1 MPRTGKGGPRDGKI
15 GQLYGNRT
23 DLNASLPVTTIPDQG
38 YGVAAQQRAAQ
49 QAIPMG
55 SQPVPGASMS
65 APAPP
70 PQQAPA
76 QAPQQAPTTIS
87 GQLPSAPQ
95 AYPGEL
101 PFLHPTMHPDEPI
114 TAGIDSGPGA
124 GSEVISGPP
133 APVANDLI
141 MAARRPGAS
150 ALLLDL
156 AHAASVLGL

>member
-1 MPRTGKGGPRDGKI
+1 MPRTGKGGPREGKI
-15 GQLYGNRT
+15 GELYGNRT
-23 DLNASLPVTTIPDQG
+23 DLNTTLPVTTVPGQG
-38 YGVAAQQRAAQ
+38 YGEAAQQQAAQ

-65 APAPP
+65 APAPAP
-70 PQQAPA
+70 QAPA
-76 QAPQQAPTTIS
+76 QQMPQATMSDQLSAP
-87 GQLPSAPQ
+87 PQ

-114 TAGIDSGPGA
+114 TAGIDSGPGP
-124 GSEVISGPP
+124 GSEIISGPP

-150 ALLLDL
+150 ALLMDL
-156 AHAASVLGL
+156 AHAAATLGL

>member
-1 MPRTGKGGPRDGKI
+1 MPRTGRGGPREGKI
-15 GQLYGNRT
+15 GELYGNRT
-23 DLNASLPVTTIPDQG
+23 DLNAKLPITTVPGQG
-38 YGVAAQQRAAQ
+38 YGEAAQQRAAQ

-55 SQPVPGASMS
+55 SQPVPGATAPTP
-65 APAPP
+65 APAPQQM
-70 PQQAPA
+70 PQA
-76 QAPQQAPTTIS
+76 TMS
-87 GQLPSAPQ
+87 DQLSTPPQ

-114 TAGIDSGPGA
+114 TAGIDSGPGP
-124 GSEVISGPP
+124 GSEVISGAP

-156 AHAASVLGL
+156 ANAAATLGL